1 MGPKGDS
8 LIYGLDYKCLLAFSC
23 IVQSS
28 FKGSVAPYNIHTL
41 HPLEHPSDIHLI
53 LSRLF
58 PKDGSKSNE
67 TDAIH
72 STQWLDMQ

>member
-23 IVQSS
+23 IVQGS

-41 HPLEHPSDIHLI
+41 HPLEHPSEIYFI

-58 PKDGSKSNE
+58 TKDGSKSNE
-67 TDAIH
+67 TVDH
-72 STQWLDMQ
+72 HNTK